1 VSLAPGD
8 LTPAPRRCV
17 IAVSP
22 ARTQMGR
29 VHEVVGPGRRRP
41 TNKPACHDP
50 ATFPYAEK
58 IALHG
63 FFLFLGPPSHSKASM
78 RVLGLAILAAAC
90 SSAAAFAPVSSSRVA
105 VPQRRA
111 RMARPHRRV
120 SMMAA
125 NSAENSDW
133 SFMMAPVEGDE
144 LIGFVA
150 DNGECSIRAV
160 TATGLVRGACKMQ
173 KTSPVC
179 SAALGR
185 TLICAL
191 MMGQGKKDGQK
202 S

>member
-1 VSLAPGD
+1 M
-8 LTPAPRRCV
+8 
-17 IAVSP
+17 
-22 ARTQMGR
+22 Q
-29 VHEVVGPGRRRP
+29 
-41 TNKPACHDP
+41 
-50 ATFPYAEK
+50 
-58 IALHG
+58 
-63 FFLFLGPPSHSKASM
+63 
-78 RVLGLAILAAAC
+78 RVLGFVILAAAC
-90 SSAAAFAPVSSSRVA
+90 SSAAAFAPIGISRVA
-105 VPQRRA
+105 VPKSRA
-111 RMARPHRRV
+111 RMARASRRV

-125 NSAENSDW
+125 KSAENSDW